1 MVRIHSLYFLG
12 NVISHKSD
20 AENGLQYFDL
30 FFQLDFDLF
39 LKLDCDLFLVGL

>member
-1 MVRIHSLYFLG
+1 MVWKEVVHR
-12 NVISHKSD
+12 
-20 AENGLQYFDL
+20 GLQYFDL